1 MQYQPEIIPRGFTIT
16 REVAEKTTL
25 LIHFGISS
33 ASFCML
39 DSRGGQVVA
48 VGETAMEGQSPASL
62 EKLISV
68 WDFLTYSYEETRISV
83 DIFHFT
89 FIPLIHYN
97 HVYLA
102 DYAKFAKQGPDES
115 ARAERIPTAGLANV
129 YAMNRQFEDSLN
141 LHLRNPKIFTQISP
155 FLNGARR
162 ISQSSVRWNI
172 FINVKP
178 GAFEIAVIREDG
190 LQYYNIF
197 RFANPEEFNYF
208 VLLVVR
214 NFQPGSESTFLT
226 ISGCIE
232 ENDILFAIL
241 RKYFDRVLLAPAEMI
256 YNLPVPLRNQ
266 LPYRYYSLFSLQ
278 LCS

>member
-16 REVAEKTTL
+16 REGAEKTTL

-39 DSRGGQVVA
+39 DSRGGQVLV
-48 VGETAMEGQSPASL
+48 VGETAMEDQSPDSL
-62 EKLISV
+62 EKLMSA
-68 WDFLTYSYEETRISV
+68 WDFLGYSYEEIRISV
-83 DIFHFT
+83 DTFHFT
-89 FIPLIHYN
+89 FIPLVHYN
-97 HVYLA
+97 HVYLD
-102 DYAKFAKQGPDES
+102 DYVRFARRGAGES
-115 ARAERIPTAGLANV
+115 ARAERIPTAGLVNV
-129 YAMNRQFEDSLN
+129 YAIDRQFENALN
-141 LHLRNPKIFTQISP
+141 LHFRNPKIFTQISP

-172 FINVKP
+172 FVNVKP

-190 LQYYNIF
+190 LQYYNLF
-197 RFANPEEFNYF
+197 RFTGPEEFNYF

-214 NFQPGSESTFLT
+214 NFQLGSESTFLT

-232 ENDILFAIL
+232 ENDVLFSIL